1 MIKLSLNNNVI
12 VGLSLKKNLN
22 NNMIVSLKKNLNNN
36 MIISLSLKKNH
47 IHHKIKLKSIHNVK
61 N

>member
-1 MIKLSLNNNVI
+1 MI

-36 MIISLSLKKNH
+36 MIISLSLKKNQ